1 MNEKIKEVAEKLA
14 WRGFEVTCCATAA
27 EAKAR
32 VLKVAE
38 SATTIGQGGS
48 VTMKQIGVVEALAAL
63 GKTPVRQTMV
73 DLFLL
78 SANAITSDGRIVN
91 IDGNGNRVAASING
105 PKKVLYVV
113 GRNKLVE
120 GGLDE
125 AIARIK
131 RCACP
136 PNARRL
142 GKDTPCASGACA
154 DCDSSGRMCKV
165 TVIFD
170 RKPTG
175 IDAEVVLVDEDLGY

>member
-1 MNEKIKEVAEKLA
+1 MIEQVAEKLRA
-14 WRGFEVTCCATAA
+14 RGFEVTCCATRD

-38 SATTIGQGGS
+38 GAATIGQGGS
-48 VTMKQIGVVEALAAL
+48 MTLKEIGVVEALTAL
-63 GKTPVRQTMV
+63 GKAPARASAV

-78 SANAITSDGRIVN
+78 SANALLLDGRIVN
-91 IDGNGNRVAASING
+91 IDGNGNRVSASING

-113 GRNKLVE
+113 GRNKLVD
-120 GGLDE
+120 GGLDD
-125 AIARIK
+125 ALARIK

-142 GKDTPCASGACA
+142 GKTTPCATGVCA
-154 DCDSSGRMCKV
+154 DCNVPGRMCNV
-165 TVIFD
+165 TVVFD

-175 IDAEVVLVDEDLGY
+175 IAAEVVLVDEELGY